1 MPRAGRAGSTR
12 ARAGGARRG
21 GADLDDDA
29 LDDPSNLA
37 IAFHPEFVYGA
48 YEHDG
53 RVVFIAEDLAAKVF
67 AAAKKECGEAIAG
80 HGGGLDGLRF
90 THPLYDR
97 TSLAVLADYVTLEQG
112 TGAVHTAPGHGSD
125 DYLTGVKYGLEIY
138 APIGPDGRFTDE
150 VGLFAGEQVFEA
162 NPAWSRR
169 SPSADGCGTSSRSS
183 TPTRIAGDATTR

>member
-1 MPRAGRAGSTR
+1 
-12 ARAGGARRG
+12 
-21 GADLDDDA
+21 
-29 LDDPSNLA
+29 
-37 IAFHPEFVYGA
+37 HPEFVYGA

-53 RVVFIAEDLAAKVF
+53 RVVFIAKDLAAKVF
-67 AAAKKECGEAIAG
+67 AAAKKECGEAIATIPG
-80 HGGGLDGLRF
+80 AELDGLKF

-112 TGAVHTAPGHGSD
+112 TGAVHTARGHGSD

-162 NPAWSRR
+162 NPAVVEALTERGRLW
-169 SPSADGCGTSSRSS
+169 
-183 TPTRIAGDATTR
+183 